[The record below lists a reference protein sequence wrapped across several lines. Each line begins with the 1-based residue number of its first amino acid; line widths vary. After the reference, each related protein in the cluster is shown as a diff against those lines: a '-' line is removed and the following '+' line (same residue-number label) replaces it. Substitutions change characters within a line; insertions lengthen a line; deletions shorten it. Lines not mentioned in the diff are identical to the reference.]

1 MHDGQRHLQQ
11 QFREINIYKDL
22 EDKAMPPAPTPAIAA
37 LRRKHAAKR
46 PPIVASQPE
55 ETTDEDATPLRIKAD
70 AKAFRRRND
79 MEKIGMKMIQ
89 QPAEHG
95 TRHNTYTW
103 VAQKE
108 NILPSRQILPREL
121 AK

>member
-1 MHDGQRHLQQ
+1 
-11 QFREINIYKDL
+11 
-22 EDKAMPPAPTPAIAA
+22 MPPAPTPAIAA

-46 PPIVASQPE
+46 PLILTSQPE
-55 ETTDEDATPLRIKAD
+55 ETTDEDGDTTPLWTKAD
-70 AKAFRRRND
+70 AKAFCRRND
-79 MEKIGMKMIQ
+79 MEKIGMKIIQ

-95 TRHNTYTW
+95 TMHNTYRW
-103 VAQKE
+103 VAQTE